1 MGKREMK
8 DFTYYDDDKR
18 SLLMS
23 DCNWLTKTGLRET
36 QWILD
41 VKWLLAHT
49 HNINLTFK
57 EWINRK

>member
-1 MGKREMK
+1 MK

-23 DCNWLTKTGLRET
+23 NYNWLTKTGLRET

-49 HNINLTFK
+49 HSINLKFK
-57 EWINRK
+57 EWIGEE

>member
-1 MGKREMK
+1 MK

-36 QWILD
+36 QWIID
-41 VKWLLAHT
+41 GQWFLAE
-49 HNINLTFK
+49 NSCLIFK
-57 EWINRK
+57 EWIGEEE

>member
-1 MGKREMK
+1 MK
-8 DFTYYDDDKR
+8 DFTYYDNDKR

-41 VKWLLAHT
+41 AKWLLAHT
-49 HNINLTFK
+49 HSINLTFK
-57 EWINRK
+57 EWINHK